1 MFFKKKLGQ
10 LFLHDKNIAKKIVN
24 SIYLKE
30 SKNIVEIGPGMGILT
45 QYLLLNN
52 KNLFLIEI
60 DKKYVSYLKIKYP
73 IIKNNIFNKN
83 FLNWKPKDFFLYSFT
98 LIGNFPYNISSQI
111 LFYIIKYREYIPECI
126 GMFQKEVADRITS
139 KHMNKNYG
147 KLSVIMQTFY
157 KIEYLFTVN
166 NTVFIPKPKV
176 KSAVVR
182 MLKKQ
187 NNINIK
193 DSIFFKIVKTAFL
206 YRRKKLYNSL
216 KILSLSPD
224 FYKNPLLK
232 KRVEQLSVNDFILLT
247 KYASNFFK

>member
-1 MFFKKKLGQ
+1 MFFNKKLCQ
-10 LFLHDKNIAKKIVN
+10 YFLHDKNIAKKIVN
-24 SIYLKE
+24 SISFKE
-30 SKNIVEIGPGMGILT
+30 SKTIVEIGPGMGILT

-52 KNLFLIEI
+52 KNLFLLEI
-60 DKKYVSYLKIKYP
+60 DKKYVEYLKIKYP

-83 FLNWKPKDFFLYSFT
+83 FLIWNPKDFFLDSFT
-98 LIGNFPYNISSQI
+98 LIGNFPYKISSQI
-111 LFYIIKYREYIPECI
+111 LFNIIKYREYIPECI

-139 KHMNKNYG
+139 KHMNKSYG
-147 KLSVIMQTFY
+147 KLSVIMQAFY

-166 NTVFIPKPKV
+166 NTVFIPKPRV

-182 MLKKQ
+182 MLKRKD
-187 NNINIK
+187 NLLIK
-193 DSIFFKIVKTAFL
+193 EDIFIKIVKTAFL

-216 KILSLSPD
+216 KKLSLSSE

-247 KYASNFFK
+247 KYASF

>member
-1 MFFKKKLGQ
+1 MFFNKKFCQ
-10 LFLHDKNIAKKIVN
+10 YFLHDKNIAKKIVN
-24 SIYLKE
+24 SISFKE
-30 SKNIVEIGPGMGILT
+30 SKTIVEIGPGMGILT

-60 DKKYVSYLKIKYP
+60 DKKYVEYLKIKYP

-83 FLNWKPKDFFLYSFT
+83 FLIWNPKDFFLDSFT
-98 LIGNFPYNISSQI
+98 LIGNFPYKISSQI
-111 LFYIIKYREYIPECI
+111 LFKIIKYREYIPECI

-139 KHMNKNYG
+139 KQMNKSYG
-147 KLSVIMQTFY
+147 KLSVIMQAFY

-182 MLKKQ
+182 MLKRKD
-187 NNINIK
+187 NLIIK
-193 DSIFFKIVKTAFL
+193 EDIFIKIVKTAFL

-216 KILSLSPD
+216 KKLSLSSE
-224 FYKNPLLK
+224 FYQNPLLK
-232 KRVEQLSVNDFILLT
+232 KRVEQLSVNDFILL
-247 KYASNFFK
+247 ASF